1 MNQALAASPEQL
13 GTYRVDQSYEW
24 NYQHGPLFAGP
35 YPDVPPTPAK
45 DFFGLPVASRLG
57 ISAGLL
63 LNSRWIDTYARLGF
77 DILTYKTVR
86 SQARLCQDR
95 PNWLFVDPADVSHL
109 ADRERPVQ
117 AHALP
122 AIDLRETTASV
133 SFGMPSRAPAEWMP
147 DVARAR
153 ALLGPRQV
161 LIVSVVASP
170 QAGGSADEV
179 ARDFGDLAAMAREA
193 GAQVI
198 EANLSCP
205 NVRTAEGDIYNDVDL
220 SARVA
225 RAMRAAAGDLP
236 LLLKV
241 GHMPDEARIAALLR
255 AVAGQVNG
263 LTMVN
268 GLSRWVVNDSGQP
281 AYGAGREKAGVLGRG
296 VHALC
301 VRQVASATRLIADE
315 RLDLQIIGN
324 GGVADAEGARHYF
337 EAGACAVMLGS
348 APMYDPTLAA
358 RLKTQH
364 PEW

>member
-1 MNQALAASPEQL
+1 MSPAWNASPEQL
-13 GTYRVDQSYEW
+13 GTYRIDRSYEW
-24 NYQHGPLFAGP
+24 NYQNGPLFAGP
-35 YPDVPPTPAK
+35 YPDVPATPAK

-57 ISAGLL
+57 VSAGLL
-63 LNSRWIDTYARLGF
+63 LNARWIEAYARLGF
-77 DILTYKTVR
+77 DLLTYKTVR
-86 SQARLCQDR
+86 SQARLCQDL
-95 PNWLFVDPADVSHL
+95 PNWLFVEPADVPHL
-109 ADRERPVQ
+109 ADSQHPVRT
-117 AHALP
+117 HALP
-122 AIDLRETTASV
+122 VIDPRDTTASV
-133 SFGMPSRAPAEWMP
+133 SFGMPSRVPAEWMP

-170 QAGGSADEV
+170 APGGSPDDV
-179 ARDFGDLAAMAREA
+179 VRDFGDLAAMAREA

-205 NVRTAEGDIYNDVDL
+205 NVRTAEGDIYNDAAL
-220 SARVA
+220 SGRVA

-241 GHMPDEARIAALLR
+241 GHMPDEARLAELLR

-263 LTMVN
+263 LTLVN
-268 GLSRWVVNDSGQP
+268 GLSRWVVNSAGQP

-296 VHALC
+296 VHDLC